1 MQYVA
6 YADGLIRAYNIHTY
20 AVHYTLQREMRV
32 DSFFFLCSD
41 GAHCIYESNK
51 RFNVILH
58 SVDNTIKLIGAGAFA
73 FHPTLEW
80 IFVGDRRGTL
90 LAWDV
95 STEKP
100 SMIGM

>member
-1 MQYVA
+1 MVYIYPISYILSVI
-6 YADGLIRAYNIHTY
+6 D
-20 AVHYTLQREMRV
+20 
-32 DSFFFLCSD
+32 FFS
-41 GAHCIYESNK
+41 Y
-51 RFNVILH
+51 
-58 SVDNTIKLIGAGAFA
+58 SVENTIKLNGACAFA

-95 STEKP
+95 SIEKP

>member
-1 MQYVA
+1 V
-6 YADGLIRAYNIHTY
+6 
-20 AVHYTLQREMRV
+20 E
-32 DSFFFLCSD
+32 
-41 GAHCIYESNK
+41 
-51 RFNVILH
+51 
-58 SVDNTIKLIGAGAFA
+58 NTIKLSGACAFA

-95 STEKP
+95 SIEKP